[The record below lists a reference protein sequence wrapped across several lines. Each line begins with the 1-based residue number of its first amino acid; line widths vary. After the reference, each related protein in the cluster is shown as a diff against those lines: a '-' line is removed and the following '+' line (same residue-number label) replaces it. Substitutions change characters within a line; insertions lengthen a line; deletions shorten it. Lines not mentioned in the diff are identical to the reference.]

1 MASAGCRADGILGK
15 LREQKMLRK
24 IVNNCSSQKY
34 VISMIKRTKGSGWTG
49 TSLEVSSPN

>member
-34 VISMIKRTKGSGWTG
+34 VISMM
-49 TSLEVSSPN
+49 PQ